1 MPPNDPGR
9 YSLAVVIGAALAGRP
24 PTRAALTS
32 CGPGLWPSLPR
43 PTPGMTLPEGC

>member
-24 PTRAALTS
+24 RHPGRAD
-32 CGPGLWPSLPR
+32 
-43 PTPGMTLPEGC
+43 